1 MIRWALVALTV
12 VIGVASSAFARE
24 PIPVPAVVEF
34 PAGTFIRGS
43 YRAER
48 DYAYRLDE
56 AAYSHNVTRRNRW
69 YEDEPRQSSDTAA
82 YEITQTPITNGGYA
96 AFVRATNRTA
106 PDVDP
111 PVWAGYRLIN
121 PWERTRKFAW
131 RDGAPP
137 SGRADHPVVLV
148 SHTDAIAYA
157 KWLSRET
164 GRLWRLPSEAE
175 WEKAARGTDG
185 RRFPWGNV
193 FDLVRLNSHDRG
205 PFDTVRVGRFWAG
218 ASPFGLLDGAGQV
231 FEWTA
236 APAGLGRHIVK
247 GGSWDDKGCGVCR
260 RGRAARVTRRH
271 QAYSD
276 RLPVGSWARITV
288 MLSSPL

>member
-96 AFVRATNRTA
+96 AFVRATNRGKRVGCGACRVKPNGKRRRGEPTGVVSRGAMCSILCASIATTEDLSIQCGSVDFGPAPAHSACWTA
-106 PDVDP
+106 PV
-111 PVWAGYRLIN
+111 
-121 PWERTRKFAW
+121 KF
-131 RDGAPP
+131 
-137 SGRADHPVVLV
+137 SN
-148 SHTDAIAYA
+148 
-157 KWLSRET
+157 
-164 GRLWRLPSEAE
+164 
-175 WEKAARGTDG
+175 G
-185 RRFPWGNV
+185 RR
-193 FDLVRLNSHDRG
+193 
-205 PFDTVRVGRFWAG
+205 
-218 ASPFGLLDGAGQV
+218 LLPD
-231 FEWTA
+231 
-236 APAGLGRHIVK
+236 
-247 GGSWDDKGCGVCR
+247 
-260 RGRAARVTRRH
+260 
-271 QAYSD
+271 
-276 RLPVGSWARITV
+276 
-288 MLSSPL
+288 